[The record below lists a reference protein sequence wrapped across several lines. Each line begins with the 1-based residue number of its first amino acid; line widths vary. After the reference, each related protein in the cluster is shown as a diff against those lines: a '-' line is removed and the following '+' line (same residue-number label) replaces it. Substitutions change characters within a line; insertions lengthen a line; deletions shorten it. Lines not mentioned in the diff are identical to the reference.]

1 MLFLQL
7 GSVKHFILWIQA
19 FVDRCNVTTELRDRL
34 GESPHSV
41 SLFTAASSE
50 VCDTGGDKLSPGS
63 IESKNP
69 LCFLCCVVCT
79 VRGSV
84 IRAMTG
90 RGTDNFSACN
100 RYFLA
105 IFPQYK
111 TLRYR
116 VHKRSRVGRNLVP
129 GPPMSW
135 LHRTKLFSG
144 TTSEAGMLKNI
155 ALNMNLLHCT
165 V

>member
-1 MLFLQL
+1 M
-7 GSVKHFILWIQA
+7 
-19 FVDRCNVTTELRDRL
+19 DRSNVTTELRDGL

-41 SLFTAASSE
+41 SFLQQHHLRCVTP
-50 VCDTGGDKLSPGS
+50 GGDKLSPGS

-144 TTSEAGMLKNI
+144 TTSEAGMLKNV
-155 ALNMNLLHCT
+155 ALNLNLLHCT